1 MAKEAKKRKYR
12 VRYDR
17 IVIVML
23 ALVTIAV
30 IATSCTKAL
39 FGNNEPDSPMNS
51 SPITASIPE
60 ETSTISESPTE
71 DTATEPA
78 ETVTGEVQTSATE
91 VPTTELPTESVT
103 ENVPDGYR
111 KEIHPYEDI
120 YKGDLILVN
129 ADYEYKFPEND
140 IDVVTLV
147 GNRNDY
153 YSAGDYVTSLDKKV
167 LYQLNS
173 MIKAFAEYNNLETT
187 DIFVQDGYR
196 TYEEQVERHSTGK
209 SRTFEAG
216 HTDYHTGRTFDMFYN
231 DSNSASGT
239 GFSYFSA
246 EGDYYWFA
254 ENAGNYGFI
263 VRYPEDKQEITGEK
277 PRAYTYRYVGVPH
290 AYYINSNNL
299 CLEEYIEELKAHTID
314 NPLGIV
320 AEGRSYSVYYV
331 PADDS
336 GMNEILV
343 PSDKMYNVSGNNT
356 DGFIVTLKD

>member
-1 MAKEAKKRKYR
+1 MAKKAKKRKYR

-39 FGNNEPDSPMNS
+39 FGSSEPPIDSS
-51 SPITASIPE
+51 LTASIPE
-60 ETSTISESPTE
+60 ETEPPAE
-71 DTATEPA
+71 DTAPEPP
-78 ETVTGEVQTSATE
+78 EIVTGEVQAETSAPE
-91 VPTTELPTESVT
+91 VPVTAPPTESDA
-103 ENVPDGYR
+103 ENIPDGYR
-111 KEIHPYEDI
+111 KEIHPYQDI
-120 YKGDLILVN
+120 YKGDLIIVN

-140 IDVVTLV
+140 IDVVTIV

-173 MIKAFAEYNNLETT
+173 MIKAFAESNNLETT

-196 TYEEQVERHSTGK
+196 TYEEQIERHSTGK

-216 HTDYHTGRTFDMFYN
+216 HTDYHTGRTFDMFCN

-239 GFSYFSA
+239 GFAYFSA
-246 EGDYYWFA
+246 EGNYYWFA

-263 VRYPEDKQEITGEK
+263 VRYPEDKQEFTGEK
-277 PRAYTYRYVGVPH
+277 PRAYTYRYVGIPH

-314 NPLGIV
+314 NPLRI
-320 AEGRSYSVYYV
+320 ASEGRTYSVYYV
-331 PADDS
+331 PAEDS

-343 PSDKMYNVSGNNT
+343 PSDKMYNVSGNNA
-356 DGFIVTLKD
+356 DGFIVTFKD